1 MRYPYYGKYY
11 KKLVM
16 NKAEYKYT
24 SYTEKNYRRKRF
36 GIFTNPDKR
45 GNYSKVPGLWGFTK

>member
-1 MRYPYYGKYY
+1 
-11 KKLVM
+11 M

-24 SYTEKNYRRKRF
+24 SYSEKNYRRKRF
-36 GIFTNPDKR
+36 GIFTNPNKR